1 MFNKISKN
9 TLGIL
14 SLSLLF
20 GTGCVTE
27 EELGGCKFPI
37 DLDGAYTL
45 VWSDEFDG
53 TELDAS
59 KWSYDLGDGCDREI
73 CGWGNNELQYYTDD
87 AVNCFVQDGRLIIKA
102 VKPSSPHLGQ
112 YAYTSARIVTK
123 GKGDWRYGRIDVRAK
138 LPKGRGLWP
147 AIWMLPTN
155 NVYGIWPKSGE
166 IDIMEA
172 VGHEPDRVFGT
183 IHFGNNGWRYLTEDY
198 FLDEGS
204 FQEEFHVFS
213 VLWNEDCIEF
223 LMDGTPYSGP
233 YSRSSLLPSTW
244 PFDQD
249 FHIILNV
256 AVGGNLP
263 GNPDATTQFPQQMEV
278 DYVRVYQE
286 K

>member
-1 MFNKISKN
+1 MQIKN
-9 TLGIL
+9 LTLCL
-14 SLSLLF
+14 PFLLLF
-20 GTGCVTE
+20 GASSCDKQEAVFGCQ
-27 EELGGCKFPI
+27 FP
-37 DLDGAYTL
+37 DNMEAYTL

-53 TELDAS
+53 PEINTEF
-59 KWSYDLGDGCDREI
+59 WSYDLGDGCDREI

-87 AVNCFVQDGRLIIKA
+87 AANAFIEDGKLIIRALKA
-102 VKPSSPHLGQ
+102 DPPHLGE
-112 YAYTSARIVTK
+112 YGYTSARIVTK
-123 GKGDWRYGRIDVRAK
+123 EKADWRYARIDVRAK
-138 LPKGRGLWP
+138 LPAGQGLWP
-147 AIWMLPTN
+147 AIWMLPTE

-183 IHFGNNGWRYLTEDY
+183 IHFGHDYWRYLTEDY
-198 FLDEGS
+198 FLEEGS
-204 FQEEFHVFS
+204 FQEEYHVYT

-223 LMDGTPYSGP
+223 LMDGISYSGP
-233 YSRSSLLPSTW
+233 YSRSSVLPTTW

-249 FHIILNV
+249 FHMILNV

-263 GNPDATTQFPQQMEV
+263 GNPNASTQFPQQMEV